1 VALLSKEEAL
11 AELSEHRRKLLGG
24 EEGCVLCAL
33 ANGGAVP
40 APLVETDHAI
50 VLLDRFARR
59 RGHLLVVSK
68 VHVERVSEIS
78 PELFCEVQ
86 RLVYEA
92 MQALDAALCPVQV
105 FTAVLGATIP
115 VPMSFAHFHAHVIPV
130 YESDERARPA
140 RVLSWSEGVVVYD
153 NAEASAL
160 REQILA
166 AWTPHA
172 LGLQNSD

>member
-1 VALLSKEEAL
+1 VTLLSKEEAL
-11 AELSEHRRKLLGG
+11 AELAHHRRQLLGG
-24 EEGCVLCAL
+24 EEGCVLCVL

-40 APLVETDHAI
+40 APLVETEQAT

-68 VHVERVSEIS
+68 IHVENVSEIR
-78 PELFCEVQ
+78 PELYLEVQ
-86 RLVYEA
+86 RLVYDS
-92 MQALDAALCPVQV
+92 MRALDSALHPVQI
-105 FTAVLGATIP
+105 FTAVLGATVP

-153 NAEASAL
+153 DAEASAL
-160 REQILA
+160 REEILA
-166 AWTPHA
+166 AWTPHI
-172 LGLQNSD
+172 LDT